1 MFNKFIK
8 KIGKAHAKIFGYVSK
23 KAKKSKVWAIALTF
37 LVLYEIVEHVV
48 YPILVPYLVYMNWF
62 AE

>member
-1 MFNKFIK
+1 MFNKLIK
-8 KIGKAHAKIFGYVSK
+8 KIGKTHAKIFGYVSK
-23 KAKKSKVWAIALTF
+23 KAKKSKAWAIALTF